1 MYTVTAFVAVF
12 CCFTHQNKPSN
23 VAWNVDWKHSRWT
36 SGIHADDMYAV
47 EKERIPLIQ
56 LLWTIIIYCEHINN
70 NNSGNNRIIIKK
82 NVSVHFGSR
91 IQVKSSQVSWAH
103 GCRWWLWWCIVMSKT
118 MFSFYEFH
126 CLKLTAH
133 QRRFHTIF
141 RSIFRAHLYHY
152 VCVCVLFVHTFI

>member
-1 MYTVTAFVAVF
+1 
-12 CCFTHQNKPSN
+12 
-23 VAWNVDWKHSRWT
+23 
-36 SGIHADDMYAV
+36 MYAV

-56 LLWTIIIYCEHINN
+56 LLWMIIIYCEHINH

-133 QRRFHTIF
+133 QRRFHSIF
-141 RSIFRAHLYHY
+141 RSIFRAHLYRY
-152 VCVCVLFVHTFI
+152 VCVCVLLLFVHIFYLRCIFLTWGAVCCHFAAAIQHISMFKVINWCDLHAI